1 MSAAVLRILPKPR
14 GRQPSSSPAVLNLYP
29 NYRSGL
35 HFIYAIGFAGGVV
48 KIGRSRNPRERLRQ
62 HWSKVEGQVQWIHLF
77 EGGTKH
83 YAYLVEAGAADA
95 MRGFARQINRS
106 EWFYAD
112 DKVAVIAAIRALI
125 RPAKVSAAAFAR
137 ANYERDQRYAL
148 SQRLLAE
155 HDAAAKGAPAIPEPA
170 KAA

>member
-14 GRQPSSSPAVLNLYP
+14 GRQPEGSPAVLNLYP

-48 KIGRSRNPRERLRQ
+48 KIGQSRNPRARLRQ
-62 HWSKVEGQVQWIHLF
+62 HWSKAEGEVQWVHLF

-83 YAYLVEAGAADA
+83 YACIVETGAAQA

-112 DKVAVIAAIRALI
+112 DKAAVIAAIRALI
-125 RPAKVSAAAFAR
+125 RPAKVRAAEAAR
-137 ANYERDQRYAL
+137 ESHERSLRYAL

-155 HDAAAKGAPAIPEPA
+155 HDAKSRALATTVPT